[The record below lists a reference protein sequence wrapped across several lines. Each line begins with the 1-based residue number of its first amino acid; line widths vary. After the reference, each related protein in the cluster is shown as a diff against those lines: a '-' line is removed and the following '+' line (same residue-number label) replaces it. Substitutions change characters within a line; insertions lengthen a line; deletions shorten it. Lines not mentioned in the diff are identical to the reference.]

1 MFINKKIFYIL
12 FLFFTYLL
20 VQVAKQ
26 QLSGHHHCTCTRANV
41 GWPWQ
46 HKMTLNTDQHLI
58 SPYSITPESHFKL
71 MRIKEMIIN
80 FKLIDALLFW
90 FSWYVL
96 ASFWPVL
103 NQNISTFLCISYKHS
118 WAYFFSGGSLTTSG
132 LGGSGLKNSQQDSFD
147 CTPVQQLV
155 GFYNKSHQFMYP
167 VRALYRNSSQS

>member
-20 VQVAKQ
+20 AQVAKQ

-58 SPYSITPESHFKL
+58 SPYNITPESHFKL
-71 MRIKEMIIN
+71 MRITEMITN

-90 FSWYVL
+90 FSWYAL
-96 ASFWPVL
+96 ASFHSDQHWTKTF
-103 NQNISTFLCISYKHS
+103 QHSFAYSTNILGLTFS
-118 WAYFFSGGSLTTSG
+118 
-132 LGGSGLKNSQQDSFD
+132 
-147 CTPVQQLV
+147 LV
-155 GFYNKSHQFMYP
+155 GHWLHLGWEGVASKIHSRT
-167 VRALYRNSSQS
+167 V